1 MGTELAHHITN
12 PIIINQNETAYLLK
26 MLSNKAD
33 LLKKKIGNY
42 VVVFNRLITS
52 DLKLDYSQM

>member
-12 PIIINQNETAYLLK
+12 PIIINQNETDYLLK

-33 LLKKKIGNY
+33 RLKKKLGTMWWCSI
-42 VVVFNRLITS
+42 
-52 DLKLDYSQM
+52 D

>member
-12 PIIINQNETAYLLK
+12 PIIINQNETAYSLK
-26 MLSNKAD
+26 MLSHKAD
-33 LLKKKIGNY
+33 HLTKIGNS

-52 DLKLDYSQM
+52 DLILDYSQM